1 MNWEKG
7 EDMSNF
13 IRDAACH
20 GHQPQ
25 GVIPLRHN
33 PRPHLVNQLLSE
45 RHSPRFLVAPG
56 GFGKKT
62 LMAEYAEV
70 VFSFEHVFWICGTSP
85 CFLRD
90 LDAEIIAVDVRRW
103 DEDCRLVVF
112 QDVPCM
118 DEQRSEL
125 FGNLVGELVQL
136 GYEVMCSLAP
146 SADVYGSVLNDRVLL
161 DGFALL
167 ATAEERVPRLPDEDG
182 VVADR
187 LPPSACIP
195 CLLWGEKG
203 SLQLL
208 EGLRRETLPGE
219 VFAVA
224 SAALLMGCG
233 QLDDLGC
240 FLGSGH
246 LTEVLELLAR
256 SYPYAGVALE
266 DGRFEASRVGV
277 GEFCQVIGTVLNANC
292 SGLPCEGRD
301 GLAIQAANIM
311 LSHGDEGRAF
321 ETVSSLAS
329 RTAAMRWLSD
339 NSWSL
344 VKGGF
349 AKEYCL
355 AFLKASRRHVPVPPT
370 ASSAAAWGFA
380 EMGDIGEAT
389 RLARSVV
396 MAAGSDDGSRS
407 MAAILLAMVGEGETL
422 ARADEAMG
430 RVMRKSKSL
439 QSRGE
444 AVSVAD
450 EVLDAVAV
458 QAALQEGPGLAVQV
472 FRDQL
477 RRKLGAAG
485 RPWPASLVLS
495 AVLVLNWL
503 LNVCPGEDSL
513 GVDEAEEVED
523 FIQECILA
531 LDALCGSGESLEWGH
546 VRMGTLLEEIVGA
559 RRFGVSLKFRPATMA
574 ALKKAQGQ
582 LADDQGDYRRS
593 CRQLEAE
600 RNSREMTRKDAFR
613 PAPGRSKAEGAGN
626 VFPILRVNMFG
637 SFVVY
642 MGDRRLDE
650 RLLAR
655 RKSRTLLALLV
666 LNHGREVSVDYL
678 SATFWPDTVPSAAR
692 KNFYSLWSLLR
703 RVLSVDGQCP
713 YLIRTEMSVRVNYDL
728 VESDIESF
736 EDLCRQLLFGSSAG
750 TNWEELLALAS
761 GRFGG
766 VLLPAERDNAVIQE
780 SRHRLHT
787 NITDALVAASG
798 RLLTAGEPQGA
809 LWFAREAL
817 RRDQSRE
824 DVYLAQ
830 MKAQVASE
838 QRAAALDT
846 FFACRAY
853 LSEQLGI
860 DPSPR
865 LVELYRSIIEE
876 EVDL

>member
-1 MNWEKG
+1 
-7 EDMSNF
+7 MSNF
-13 IRDAACH
+13 IRDAACR

-33 PRPHLVNQLLSE
+33 PRPHLVNQLLAE
-45 RHSPRFLVAPG
+45 RRSPRFLVAPG

-70 VFSFEHVFWICGTSP
+70 VFSFDHVFWICGTSP

-90 LDAEIIAVDVRRW
+90 LDAGIIAADLTHW
-103 DEDCRLVVF
+103 DEGCLLVVF
-112 QDVPCM
+112 QDVPYM
-118 DEQRSEL
+118 DEQRCDA
-125 FGNLVGELVQL
+125 FGRLVEELVQR
-136 GYEVMCSLAP
+136 GYEVLCSLAP
-146 SADVYGSVLNDRVLL
+146 SADVYGSVLTDRVLL
-161 DGFALL
+161 DGYALL
-167 ATAEERVPRLPDEDG
+167 ATAEERIPRLSDEDAI
-182 VVADR
+182 VADR

-195 CLLWGEKG
+195 CLLWSERGTLE
-203 SLQLL
+203 LL
-208 EGLRRETLPGE
+208 EGLRRENLPGE
-219 VFAVA
+219 VFATA
-224 SAALLMGCG
+224 SAALLMGHG
-233 QLDDLGC
+233 RLSDLEC
-240 FLGSGH
+240 ILGSGH
-246 LTEVLELLAR
+246 LTEVLELLVC
-256 SYPYAGVALE
+256 SYPYAGISLE

-292 SGLPCEGRD
+292 AGLPCEGRD
-301 GLAIQAANIM
+301 GLAVLAANAM
-311 LSHGDEGRAF
+311 LSHGEENRAF

-329 RTAAMRWLSD
+329 RTASMRWLSE

-344 VKGGF
+344 MKGGY
-349 AKEYCL
+349 AREYCL
-355 AFLKASRRHVPVPPT
+355 AFLKASRRHVPVPSA

-380 EMGDIGEAT
+380 EMGDIGEAA

-407 MAAILLAMVGEGETL
+407 MAAILLAMVGEGEAL

-430 RVMRKSKSL
+430 HVMQKSKTL

-444 AVSVAD
+444 AAPVAD
-450 EVLDAVAV
+450 EVLDVMAV
-458 QAALQEGPGLAVQV
+458 QAALQEGPGLAIRV
-472 FRDQL
+472 FHEQMH
-477 RRKLGAAG
+477 RKFGAAG
-485 RPWPASLVLS
+485 RLWPSPLVLS
-495 AVLVLNWL
+495 AVLVLSWL
-503 LNVCPGEDSL
+503 MNVCPGGDSL
-513 GVDEAEEVED
+513 AVEEAEDAED

-531 LDALCGSGESLEWGH
+531 LDAFCSSGEELGWGPI
-546 VRMGTLLEEIVGA
+546 RMGTLLQSLIA
-559 RRFGVSLKFRPATMA
+559 SRRFGVSLRFKPTTVAV
-574 ALKKAQGQ
+574 LKKAQGQ
-582 LADDQGDYRRS
+582 LADDQGVYRRS
-593 CRQLEAE
+593 CRQLEVE
-600 RNSREMTRKDAFR
+600 REARESARKDAFR
-613 PAPGRSKAEGAGN
+613 PAPSRAKAEGAGS
-626 VFPILRVNMFG
+626 VFPMLRVTMFG

-642 MGDRRLDE
+642 IGDRRLDD

-678 SATFWPDTVPSAAR
+678 GATFWPDTAPSAAR

-736 EDLCRQLLFGSSAG
+736 EELCRQLLFGSNAG

-780 SRHRLHT
+780 SRRRLHT

-798 RLLTAGEPQGA
+798 RLLAAGEPQGA

-830 MKAQVASE
+830 MRAQVAAE